1 MPSLQPRI
9 DLQQRIEAYSTLSAN
24 LLTQLGE
31 LDLLRELVRQ
41 ADVAAAV
48 RLSKVQKERKHS
60 AYATGDGFFL
70 MDRQRKE
77 IGK

>member
-48 RLSKVQKERKHS
+48 RLSKVQKNASIQPMQRV
-60 AYATGDGFFL
+60 
-70 MDRQRKE
+70 MDSF
-77 IGK
+77 